1 MFIIVKIVKKKENII
16 NPLLNYPMK
25 LKKNQKHDSD
35 TKLILQMLQ
44 DKDEALFCNEYEYI
58 ATSDYDSIA
67 TLLPELIQAYYKH
80 EIYDYSSDD
89 INATIGT
96 IHNKTEALALY
107 LEDMAKRIR
116 NKEFEKENE

>member
-1 MFIIVKIVKKKENII
+1 MNYFKEE
-16 NPLLNYPMK
+16 L
-25 LKKNQKHDSD
+25 KHDSD

-44 DKDEALFCNEYEYI
+44 DKDEALIGNEYEYI

-67 TLLPELIQAYYKH
+67 TLLPELIHAYYKH
-80 EIYDYSSDD
+80 DIYDYSSDD

-96 IHNKTEALALY
+96 IDNKTEALALY

-116 NKEFEKENE
+116 NKEFEKESE